1 MRRKYAKKPK
11 MTLRYF
17 GDLSNVKP
25 KLKKAFN
32 AS

>member
-17 GDLSNVKP
+17 GDLSNLKP